1 MFTSVVEASTS
12 TAGIIT
18 IITIATIAIWT
29 VTAIEEKQS
38 LSNDRTDITTGRIV
52 EHTLSTNHRAF
63 KSTPPRKGD
72 R

>member
-18 IITIATIAIWT
+18 ITTIAIWT

-63 KSTPPRKGD
+63 QATTHRKGD

>member
-18 IITIATIAIWT
+18 ITTIAIWT

-38 LSNDRTDITTGRIV
+38 LSSDRTDITTGRIV

-63 KSTPPRKGD
+63 KPIPPRKGD